1 MFAPERRPN
10 FHWFFFENVYS
21 FGLNMHSTLE
31 LVSMSTRVA
40 FTYVFAAGLDVAVF
54 DEDPFLERVLAIAT
68 IPHGFV
74 YLSNASPSLGSEAS
88 F

>member
-1 MFAPERRPN
+1 
-10 FHWFFFENVYS
+10 
-21 FGLNMHSTLE
+21 
-31 LVSMSTRVA
+31 
-40 FTYVFAAGLDVAVF
+40 VAVF

-68 IPHGFV
+68 ISYGFV